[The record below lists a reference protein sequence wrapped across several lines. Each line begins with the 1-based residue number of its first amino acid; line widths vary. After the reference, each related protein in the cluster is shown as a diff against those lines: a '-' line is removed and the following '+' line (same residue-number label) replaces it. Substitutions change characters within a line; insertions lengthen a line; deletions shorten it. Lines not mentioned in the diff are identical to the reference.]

1 MNVRSDNA
9 IGSLAL
15 ASRRLKNSK
24 KRRRGQN
31 LAMGSLSLPIKPMD
45 ESPKSKRTLDE
56 TIANLSAAAFPTG
69 SRSRPSTERGTV
81 LDPDDALVARALGQ
95 YLIEASL
102 GQGSIARVYR
112 ARHLGLNRVSALKII
127 DSSSVHHKPEARD
140 QFWAEARAAANL
152 VHPHVVTVHNLGTEE
167 GFDFIEMEYI
177 HEGTS
182 LRESLIKEGPIEPTR
197 ASVLV
202 RQVVLALGEA
212 HRSGLVHRDVKP
224 ANVLLTPQGEAK
236 LADFGLVRHLDDLAI
251 GGAPIAGTPTYMAP
265 ELFQGTPASPHSDL
279 YAVGVMYFYLLSG
292 LLPFS
297 ADSIGQ
303 LITMHQTRPVPDIRD
318 HVEDLPQLVVNVLER
333 ALAKKP
339 GDRYESAEELA
350 EDLLIAIHRLR
361 DTETLVNE
369 SVEGLDC
376 FVQGARD
383 RFRIIFPLPGDRLQ
397 EVIVEV
403 NEGKDHEPYLSVFS
417 VCAPA
422 DPAYFEDALKLNARL
437 TYGSLSI
444 RTVLGAPMFVM
455 SRTFAR
461 DRVRTEDIRDALVE
475 IARRADRIEQQLTKL
490 DQY

>member
-1 MNVRSDNA
+1 MSSA
-9 IGSLAL
+9 TLPM
-15 ASRRLKNSK
+15 
-24 KRRRGQN
+24 QN
-31 LAMGSLSLPIKPMD
+31 LNEFAKGRRS
-45 ESPKSKRTLDE
+45 LDE
-56 TIANLSAAAFPTG
+56 TIANLSSGSITAGSKRRTG
-69 SRSRPSTERGTV
+69 IDEDSVSHADDVLIGRS
-81 LDPDDALVARALGQ
+81 LGQ

-127 DSSSVHHKPEARD
+127 DSSTVRRPEARD

-182 LRESLIKEGPIEPTR
+182 LRESLIKEGPIEPIR
-197 ASVLV
+197 ASILV
-202 RQVVLALGEA
+202 RQVVLALNEA

-236 LADFGLVRHLDDLAI
+236 LADFGLVRHLDELAV
-251 GGAPIAGTPTYMAP
+251 GGAPIAGTPTFMAP
-265 ELFQGTPASPHSDL
+265 ELFRGTPASPHSDL

-292 LLPFS
+292 RLPYA

-303 LITMHQTRPVPDIRD
+303 LITMHQAKPIPDIRE
-318 HVEDLPQLVVNVLER
+318 HIEDLPQLVVDVLER
-333 ALAKKP
+333 TLAKKP
-339 GDRYESAEELA
+339 EDRYESAEALA
-350 EDLLIAIHRLR
+350 EDLLLAIHRLR

-383 RFRIIFPLPGDRLQ
+383 RFRIIVPLPGDRLQ

-444 RTVLGAPMFVM
+444 RSVLGAPMFVM

>member
-1 MNVRSDNA
+1 MEQITKGRRS
-9 IGSLAL
+9 
-15 ASRRLKNSK
+15 
-24 KRRRGQN
+24 
-31 LAMGSLSLPIKPMD
+31 
-45 ESPKSKRTLDE
+45 LDE
-56 TIANLSAAAFPTG
+56 TIANLPSGAIPIGGSAK
-69 SRSRPSTERGTV
+69 SDL
-81 LDPDDALVARALGQ
+81 LDGMFVEAEDSLVGRFLGQ
-95 YLIEASL
+95 YFIEASL
-102 GQGSIARVYR
+102 GEGSIARVYR
-112 ARHLGLNRVSALKII
+112 ARHLGLKRVSALKII
-127 DSSSVHHKPEARD
+127 DSSVNATPESRD

-167 GFDFIEMEYI
+167 GFDYIEMEYI

-182 LRESLIKEGPIEPTR
+182 LRESIVKDGPIEPTR

-236 LADFGLVRHLDDLAI
+236 LADFGLVRHLDDLA
-251 GGAPIAGTPTYMAP
+251 GAGTPIAGTPTYMAP
-265 ELFQGTPASPHSDL
+265 ELFRGTPASPGSDL
-279 YAVGVMYFYLLSG
+279 YAVGVMYYYLLSG
-292 LLPFS
+292 RLPYS
-297 ADSIGQ
+297 ADNIRQ
-303 LITMHQTRPVPDIRD
+303 LIAQHQSWPIPNIRE
-318 HVEDLPQLVVNVLER
+318 HVEDIPQLVVNVLER
-333 ALAKKP
+333 ALAKSP
-339 GDRYESAEELA
+339 GDRYASAEELA

-369 SVEGLDC
+369 SVKGLDC

-383 RFRIIFPLPGDRLQ
+383 LFRIIFPLPGDRLQ
-397 EVIVEV
+397 EVLVEG
-403 NEGKDHEPYLSVFS
+403 NEGKNQDPYLSVFS

-422 DPAYFEDALKLNARL
+422 DPMYFEYALKLNARL

-444 RTVLGAPMFVM
+444 RDVLGVPMFVM

-475 IARRADRIEQQLTKL
+475 ISRRADRIEQQLTQL

>member
-1 MNVRSDNA
+1 MLLEPPFVLPRKNKRANQFRSSTKKKSGSHSAPTRPVEDVPMN
-9 IGSLAL
+9 
-15 ASRRLKNSK
+15 
-24 KRRRGQN
+24 RGI
-31 LAMGSLSLPIKPMD
+31 L
-45 ESPKSKRTLDE
+45 EE
-56 TIANLSAAAFPTG
+56 TITDGLGAAY
-69 SRSRPSTERGTV
+69 PSTRESSLIDGTDDQP
-81 LDPDDALVARALGQ
+81 DPVDPLVGRALGQ
-95 YLIEASL
+95 YFIEAAL
-102 GQGSIARVYR
+102 GKGSMARVYR
-112 ARHLGLNRVSALKII
+112 ARHLGLERISALKII
-127 DSSSVHHKPEARD
+127 DTSSVSHKPEARD

-182 LRESLIKEGPIEPTR
+182 LRESMIKEGPIEPTR
-197 ASVLV
+197 ASILV
-202 RQVVLALGEA
+202 RQIVLALGEA
-212 HRSGLVHRDVKP
+212 HQSGLVHRDIKP

-251 GGAPIAGTPTYMAP
+251 GGTPIAGTPSFMAP

-279 YAVGVMYFYLLSG
+279 YAVGVMYYYLLSG
-292 LLPFS
+292 RLPFTAENIS
-297 ADSIGQ
+297 QIIAQ
-303 LITMHQTRPVPDIRD
+303 HQTQPVPDIRE
-318 HVEDLPQLVVNVLER
+318 HIEDLPQLVVNVIER

-339 GDRYESAEELA
+339 SERYESAEELA
-350 EDLLIAIHRLR
+350 DDLLIAIHRLR

-369 SVEGLDC
+369 SVDGLDC

-403 NEGKDHEPYLSVFS
+403 SEGKNDDPYLSVFS

-422 DPAYFEDALKLNARL
+422 SPEYFEDALKLNARL
-437 TYGSLSI
+437 TYGSISI
-444 RTVLGAPMFVM
+444 RNVLGTPMFVM

-475 IARRADRIEQQLTKL
+475 IARRADRIEQKLTQL